1 MNRPL
6 IQRRIDELEAMFEAS
21 QGDSDVLRLLEAELA
36 FRSVPRAAT
45 LLNKV
50 KRVIGGGPVLP
61 SPRQNTLFDH
71 KTPVA
76 SQVPLLV
83 ETQSAHGSPIPPMT
97 LEDALK
103 ALKVTTSTPWE
114 PIETSRRQA
123 VERARPDRLASLS
136 KEQRSAVKEEARVA
150 NAAYLVLLQARSV

>member
-6 IQRRIDELEAMFEAS
+6 IQRRIDELEAMFEAE
-21 QGDSDVLRLLEAELA
+21 QGDPDALRLLEAELA

-50 KRVIGGGPVLP
+50 KRVIGGGTVLP
-61 SPRQNTLFDH
+61 SPRQDILFDH
-71 KTPVA
+71 KRPVA
-76 SQVPLLV
+76 SQIPLLE
-83 ETQSAHGSPIPPMT
+83 ETQSTHGPPIPTMT

-103 ALKVTTSTPWE
+103 VLKVTTSTPWE
-114 PIETSRRQA
+114 SIETSRRQA

-136 KEQRSAVKEEARVA
+136 KEKRSAVKEEARVA